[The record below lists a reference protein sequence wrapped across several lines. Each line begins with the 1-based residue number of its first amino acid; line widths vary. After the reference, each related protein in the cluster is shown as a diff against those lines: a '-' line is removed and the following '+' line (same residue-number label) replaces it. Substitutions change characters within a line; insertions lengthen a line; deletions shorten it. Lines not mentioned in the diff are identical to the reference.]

1 MNQGENQGESEA
13 NLAACDCQG
22 DNSPMNLVLFNDALA
37 LPSVG
42 TKSWDPDFGSIEMH
56 LSQHPHLVW
65 LIPQFE
71 EHPHVIL
78 SMMYPSGYIFK
89 NITIK
94 SAFFYPNT
102 HLKDSKDSKSHCA
115 AAWLLGGGPLASFAS
130 HHSPDSRHG
139 LAHWSWWQWCSG
151 RRAEQLEPSSPS
163 SDLQMVAV
171 HGFVDRV
178 APNPMVNGLV

>member
-42 TKSWDPDFGSIEMH
+42 TKRCDPDFGSIEMH

-71 EHPHVIL
+71 EHPHVIW

-89 NITIK
+89 NINIK

-102 HLKDSKDSKSHCA
+102 HLKDSKDSKKSLRCSLA
-115 AAWLLGGGPLASFAS
+115 PWRRPTCFVCIASFA
-130 HHSPDSRHG
+130 
-139 LAHWSWWQWCSG
+139 
-151 RRAEQLEPSSPS
+151 
-163 SDLQMVAV
+163 
-171 HGFVDRV
+171 
-178 APNPMVNGLV
+178 